1 MPSVDIV
8 VPCYQHGRF
17 LRDCVESVLLQ
28 GVEQVRVI
36 IIDNASTDDS
46 VSVAR
51 DLARE
56 DARVEIVAHPRNL
69 GSHASFN
76 EGIDLASADY
86 VMVLCADDI
95 LSPGSLR
102 RAMTIM
108 EQHPEV
114 AFAHGTDIHWRTHEP
129 LPDLSTADNSSW
141 HIQSGHDFL
150 LDRCRAPEL
159 YLAFGMVLVR
169 TSAQKAA
176 GYYRPALPHSDDFEM
191 LLRLA
196 CLGSVAFT
204 PAVLGIKRM
213 HGDNQNQEA
222 LATRWLTIVYLDAA
236 MNSFFEHEGKGLHDW
251 PRLRWLARRRL
262 SERAYWCGVKELVRR
277 RKDAFS
283 FFKLAFQLDPRVAL
297 IPPLGYLAR
306 FDWSA
311 MSFRN

>member
-1 MPSVDIV
+1 
-8 VPCYQHGRF
+8 
-17 LRDCVESVLLQ
+17 VESVLSQ
-28 GVEQVRVI
+28 DVDQVRVI

-51 DLARE
+51 DLASE
-56 DARVEIVAHPRNL
+56 DARIEVVEHPRNL
-69 GSHASFN
+69 GPHASFN
-76 EGIDLASADY
+76 EGIDLATADY

-102 RAMTIM
+102 RAVTIM

-114 AFAHGTDIHWRTHEP
+114 AFTHGTDIHWCPKDP
-129 LPDLSTADNSSW
+129 LPNRATADNSSW
-141 HIQSGHDFL
+141 HIQSGQDFL

-169 TSAQKAA
+169 TSVQKAA

-204 PAVLGIKRM
+204 PAVLGIKRI
-213 HGDNQNQEA
+213 HGENRSGEA
-222 LATRWLTIVYLDAA
+222 LAARWLTIARLHAA
-236 MNSFFEHEGKGLHDW
+236 MESFFGNEGKQLRDW
-251 PRLRWLARRRL
+251 PRLRLLAQRSL
-262 SERAYWCGVKELVRR
+262 CERAYWCGVKALVRGR
-277 RKDAFS
+277 RDAFS

-297 IPPLGYLAR
+297 IPPLGYLVR
-306 FDWSA
+306 FNWSA
-311 MSFRN
+311 MSFRNRPTG

>member
-1 MPSVDIV
+1 
-8 VPCYQHGRF
+8 
-17 LRDCVESVLLQ
+17 VESVLSQ
-28 GVEQVRVI
+28 DVDQVRVI
-36 IIDNASTDDS
+36 VIDNASTDDS

-51 DLARE
+51 DLARA
-56 DARVEIVAHPRNL
+56 DARVEVVEHPRNL
-69 GSHASFN
+69 GPHASFN
-76 EGIDLASADY
+76 EGIDLATADY

-102 RAMTIM
+102 RAVTIM
-108 EQHPEV
+108 EQHPEI
-114 AFAHGTDIHWRTHEP
+114 AFTHGTDIHWCPKDP
-129 LPDLSTADNSSW
+129 LPDLTTADHSSW

-204 PAVLGIKRM
+204 PAVLGIKRI
-213 HGDNQNQEA
+213 HGENRSGEA
-222 LATRWLTIVYLDAA
+222 LVARWLTIARLHAA
-236 MNSFFEHEGKGLHDW
+236 MESFFKNEGKQLRDW
-251 PRLRWLARRRL
+251 PRLRLLARRSL
-262 SERAYWCGVKELVRR
+262 CERAYWCGVKALVRGR
-277 RKDAFS
+277 RDTFS

-297 IPPLGYLAR
+297 MPPLGYLVR
-306 FDWSA
+306 FNWSA

>member
-8 VPCYQHGRF
+8 VPCYQHGRY
-17 LRDCVESVLLQ
+17 LRDCVESVLSQ
-28 GVEQVRVI
+28 DVELRVL

-46 VSVAR
+46 VSVAQ
-51 DLARE
+51 DLARK

-86 VMVLCADDI
+86 LMVLCADDI

-114 AFAHGTDIHWRTHEP
+114 AFAHGTDIHWRTLEP
-129 LPDLSTADNSSW
+129 LPDLSTADDSYW
-141 HIQSGHDFL
+141 HIQSGREFL
-150 LDRCRAPEL
+150 VDRCRAPEL

-176 GYYRPALPHSDDFEM
+176 GYYRPALPHTDDFEM

-196 CLGSVAFT
+196 CRGSVAFT
-204 PAVLGIKRM
+204 PAVLGFKRI
-213 HGDNQNQEA
+213 HGENRSQEA
-222 LATRWLTIVYLDAA
+222 LTARWLTIARLHAA
-236 MNSFFEHEGKGLHDW
+236 LECFFEHEGKSLHDW
-251 PRLRWLARRRL
+251 PRLRSLAQRRL
-262 SERAYWCGVKELVRR
+262 CERAYWCGVKALVRG

-311 MSFRN
+311 LSFRS

>member
-17 LRDCVESVLLQ
+17 LRDCVESVLSQ
-28 GVEQVRVI
+28 DVELRVI

-46 VSVAR
+46 VSVAQ
-51 DLARE
+51 DLARK

-86 VMVLCADDI
+86 LMVLCADDI

-129 LPDLSTADNSSW
+129 LPDLSTADDSYW
-141 HIQSGHDFL
+141 HIQSGREFL
-150 LDRCRAPEL
+150 VDRCRAPEL

-176 GYYRPALPHSDDFEM
+176 GYYRPALPHTDDFEM

-196 CLGSVAFT
+196 CRGSVAFT
-204 PAVLGIKRM
+204 PAVLGFKRI
-213 HGDNQNQEA
+213 HGENRNQEA
-222 LATRWLTIVYLDAA
+222 LTARWLTIARLHAA
-236 MNSFFEHEGKGLHDW
+236 LECFFEHEGKSLHDW
-251 PRLRWLARRRL
+251 PRLRSLAQRRL
-262 SERAYWCGVKELVRR
+262 CERAYWCGVKALVRG

-311 MSFRN
+311 LSFRN

>member
-8 VPCYQHGRF
+8 VPCYQHGRY
-17 LRDCVESVLLQ
+17 LRDCVESVLSQ
-28 GVEQVRVI
+28 DVELRVI

-46 VSVAR
+46 VSVAQ
-51 DLARE
+51 DLARK

-86 VMVLCADDI
+86 LMVLCADDI

-114 AFAHGTDIHWRTHEP
+114 AFAHGTDIHWRTLEP
-129 LPDLSTADNSSW
+129 LPDLSTADDSYW
-141 HIQSGHDFL
+141 HIQSGREFL

-176 GYYRPALPHSDDFEM
+176 GHYRPALPHTDDFEM

-196 CLGSVAFT
+196 CRGSVAFT
-204 PAVLGIKRM
+204 PAVLGFKRI
-213 HGDNQNQEA
+213 HGENRNQEA
-222 LATRWLTIVYLDAA
+222 LTARWLTIARLHAA
-236 MNSFFEHEGKGLHDW
+236 LECFFEHEGKSLHDW
-251 PRLRWLARRRL
+251 PRLRSLAQRRL
-262 SERAYWCGVKELVRR
+262 CERAYWCGVKALVRG

-311 MSFRN
+311 LSFRN

>member
-8 VPCYQHGRF
+8 VPCYQHGRY
-17 LRDCVESVLLQ
+17 LRDCVESVLSQ
-28 GVEQVRVI
+28 DVELRVI
-36 IIDNASTDDS
+36 IIYNASTDDS
-46 VSVAR
+46 VSVAQ
-51 DLARE
+51 DLARK

-86 VMVLCADDI
+86 LMVLCADDI

-114 AFAHGTDIHWRTHEP
+114 AFAHGTDIHWRTLEP
-129 LPDLSTADNSSW
+129 LPDISTADDSYW
-141 HIQSGHDFL
+141 HIQSGREFL
-150 LDRCRAPEL
+150 VDRCRAPQL

-176 GYYRPALPHSDDFEM
+176 GYYRPALPHTDDFEM

-196 CLGSVAFT
+196 CRGSVAFT
-204 PAVLGIKRM
+204 PAVLGFKRI
-213 HGDNQNQEA
+213 HGENRNQEA
-222 LATRWLTIVYLDAA
+222 LTARWLTIDRLHAA
-236 MNSFFEHEGKGLHDW
+236 LECFFEHEGKSLHDW
-251 PRLRWLARRRL
+251 PRLRSLAQRRL
-262 SERAYWCGVKELVRR
+262 CERAYWCGVKALVRG

-311 MSFRN
+311 LSFRN

>member
-17 LRDCVESVLLQ
+17 LRDCVESVLSQ
-28 GVEQVRVI
+28 DVELRVI

-46 VSVAR
+46 VSVAQ
-51 DLARE
+51 DLARK

-86 VMVLCADDI
+86 LMVLCADDI

-129 LPDLSTADNSSW
+129 LPRSQHRRQLVLAHPIGSRVSSW
-141 HIQSGHDFL
+141 IAVERRNSTLHLGWSSYGP
-150 LDRCRAPEL
+150 RRRKRRATI
-159 YLAFGMVLVR
+159 GRRSR
-169 TSAQKAA
+169 TT
-176 GYYRPALPHSDDFEM
+176 DDFEM

-196 CLGSVAFT
+196 CRGSVAFT
-204 PAVLGIKRM
+204 PAVLGFKRI
-213 HGDNQNQEA
+213 A
-222 LATRWLTIVYLDAA
+222 W
-236 MNSFFEHEGKGLHDW
+236 GK
-251 PRLRWLARRRL
+251 P
-262 SERAYWCGVKELVRR
+262 
-277 RKDAFS
+277 
-283 FFKLAFQLDPRVAL
+283 
-297 IPPLGYLAR
+297 
-306 FDWSA
+306 
-311 MSFRN
+311 

>member
-8 VPCYQHGRF
+8 VPCYQHGRY
-17 LRDCVESVLLQ
+17 LRDCVESVLSQDVDL
-28 GVEQVRVI
+28 RVI

-46 VSVAR
+46 VSVAQ
-51 DLARE
+51 DLARK

-86 VMVLCADDI
+86 LMVLCADDI

-114 AFAHGTDIHWRTHEP
+114 AFAHGTDIHWRTLEP
-129 LPDLSTADNSSW
+129 LPDLSTADNSYW
-141 HIQSGHDFL
+141 HIQSGREFL

-176 GYYRPALPHSDDFEM
+176 GYYRPALPHTDDFEM

-196 CLGSVAFT
+196 CRGSVAFT
-204 PAVLGIKRM
+204 PAVLGIKRI
-213 HGDNQNQEA
+213 HGENRNQEA
-222 LATRWLTIVYLDAA
+222 LTARWLTIA
-236 MNSFFEHEGKGLHDW
+236 GLHAAIGMLF
-251 PRLRWLARRRL
+251 RARRKEPARL
-262 SERAYWCGVKELVRR
+262 APTAFASPTPSLRAGLLVRCEGARARPQGCIQLLQASLPARSAR
-277 RKDAFS
+277 RAH
-283 FFKLAFQLDPRVAL
+283 
-297 IPPLGYLAR
+297 
-306 FDWSA
+306 SA
-311 MSFRN
+311 TWLFGAV